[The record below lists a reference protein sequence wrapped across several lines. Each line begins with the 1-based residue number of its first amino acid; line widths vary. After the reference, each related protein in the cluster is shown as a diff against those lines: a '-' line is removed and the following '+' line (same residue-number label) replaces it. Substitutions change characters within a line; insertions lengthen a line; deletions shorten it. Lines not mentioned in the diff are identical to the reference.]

1 MQVFFLG
8 KMVVLGCVVCLC
20 FCHDLIIDTCYSRSM
35 QLNTFQCVVATDGE
49 MTFAIFLYNK
59 LDWSQGQNTSVAR
72 VGFYGIEAVFF

>member
-1 MQVFFLG
+1 
-8 KMVVLGCVVCLC
+8 
-20 FCHDLIIDTCYSRSM
+20 M